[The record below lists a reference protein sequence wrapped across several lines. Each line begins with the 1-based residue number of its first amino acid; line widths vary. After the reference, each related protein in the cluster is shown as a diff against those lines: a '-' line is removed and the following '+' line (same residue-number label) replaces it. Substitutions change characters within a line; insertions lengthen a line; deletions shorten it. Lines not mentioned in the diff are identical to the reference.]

1 MREKKPQIQYYLGI
15 IFIHSFTLFDRFDI
29 ILSSRLVYR
38 ERKIAA
44 LLPYI
49 AAVHRCNS
57 LPLIHIYCYT
67 MCTAHLLFDAHSL
80 YSRCYICDRRRYIDN
95 GSLIRKKLG
104 LYFVKHLFKIWI
116 LVFPEARHRESGSGF
131 LGVHIGSRI
140 RSQKNSVTFP
150 SISVRNE

>member
-49 AAVHRCNS
+49 AAVHRGNS
-57 LPLIHIYCYT
+57 FPFIHIYCYSL
-67 MCTAHLLFDAHSL
+67 CTAHLLFDAHSL

-104 LYFVKHLFKIWI
+104 LSFAKHLFQIWI
-116 LVFPEARHRESGSGF
+116 LVFPEARYRESGSGF
-131 LGVHIGSRI
+131 SGAPRRI
-140 RSQKNSVTFP
+140 TDQESDKLCYVS
-150 SISVRNE
+150 